1 MSTSI
6 DVEGILNPIVKSVYI
21 KATNSIVPIGTI
33 SILTIKNIFKTTM
46 ITILN
51 TFNLNNF
58 HLILAIIGLILMLS
72 NIYTTIVVVYYL

>member
-1 MSTSI
+1 MSSSI
-6 DVEGILNPIVKSVYI
+6 DLEGILNPIVKSVYI

-33 SILTIKNIFKTTM
+33 SILTIKNILKITM

>member
-1 MSTSI
+1 MSQE
-6 DVEGILNPIVKSVYI
+6 VEGILNPIVKSVCI

-33 SILTIKNIFKTTM
+33 SILTIKNILETTM

>member
-1 MSTSI
+1 MSEE
-6 DVEGILNPIVKSVYI
+6 VENPIVNPFYVT
-21 KATNSIVPIGTI
+21 ATNMIVHIDTI
-33 SILTIKNIFKTTM
+33 SILTIKNILKTTI

-58 HLILAIIGLILMLS
+58 HLIIAIIGFILMLS